1 MKFRERVRKMSHEG
15 LSFPL
20 PNALLI
26 QLVRPDINVPTGLG
40 TMSEPDHILIV
51 EDEPITREQLVAY
64 FEEEGYR
71 VSSTGSGDE
80 VQKIIEETDV
90 VLLLLDIKLP
100 GKDGLTLTR
109 EIRANS
115 DIGIILVTS
124 KQEQIDRILGLE
136 SGADDYVTKP
146 FDTREL
152 LSRARNLIRRVEIQQ
167 SQRKR
172 NHIRTFEGWKLDLN
186 KRELTSPEAE
196 VIQLSAGEY
205 QLLLAFMEQAGEV
218 MNRDQLMNRIRN
230 REWFP
235 DDRYIDVLVG
245 QLRKKLGERAANAKI
260 IATIHGTGYLFT
272 PEVA

>member
-1 MKFRERVRKMSHEG
+1 MTE
-15 LSFPL
+15 
-20 PNALLI
+20 
-26 QLVRPDINVPTGLG
+26 Q
-40 TMSEPDHILIV
+40 DHILVV

-64 FEEEGYR
+64 FEEEGFK
-71 VSSTGSGDE
+71 VTATGSGDE
-80 VQKIIEETDV
+80 VLPLVADSDV
-90 VLLLLDIKLP
+90 ILVLLDIKLP

-109 EIRANS
+109 EIRSQS
-115 DIGIILVTS
+115 DVGIILVTS

-146 FDTREL
+146 FDPREL
-152 LSRARNLIRRVEIQQ
+152 LSRSRNLIRRAQMQQ
-167 SQRKR
+167 TQRKK
-172 NHIRTFEGWKLDLN
+172 NHLRTFESWTLDLN
-186 KRELTSPEAE
+186 KRELTSTDGEK
-196 VIQLSAGEY
+196 QTLSAGEY

-245 QLRKKLGERAANAKI
+245 QLRKKLGEKASNAKI
-260 IATIHGTGYLFT
+260 ISTIHGTGYLFT

>member
-1 MKFRERVRKMSHEG
+1 MAE
-15 LSFPL
+15 
-20 PNALLI
+20 
-26 QLVRPDINVPTGLG
+26 QQ
-40 TMSEPDHILIV
+40 DHILVV
-51 EDEPITREQLVAY
+51 EDEPITRDQLVSY
-64 FEEEGYR
+64 FEDEGFK
-71 VSSTGSGDE
+71 VTSTGNGDE
-80 VQKIIEETDV
+80 VLPIVMDSDV
-90 VLLLLDIKLP
+90 ILVLLDIKLP

-109 EIRANS
+109 EIRTQS

-146 FDTREL
+146 FDPREL
-152 LSRARNLIRRVEIQQ
+152 LSRARNLIRRVHIQQ
-167 SQRKR
+167 KQRRK
-172 NHIRTFEGWKLDLN
+172 NHIRTFEGWQLDLN
-186 KRELTSPEAE
+186 KRELTSPEGT
-196 VIQLSAGEY
+196 QTTLSAGEY

-272 PEVA
+272 PEVV

>member
-1 MKFRERVRKMSHEG
+1 
-15 LSFPL
+15 
-20 PNALLI
+20 
-26 QLVRPDINVPTGLG
+26 
-40 TMSEPDHILIV
+40 MSEPDHILIV

-64 FEEEGYR
+64 FEDEGYR

-80 VQKIIEETDV
+80 VQKIVENTDV
-90 VLLLLDIKLP
+90 ILVLLDIKLP

-109 EIRANS
+109 EIRAHS

-146 FDTREL
+146 FDPREL
-152 LSRARNLIRRVEIQQ
+152 LSRARNLIRRVQIQQ
-167 SQRKR
+167 KQRKR
-172 NHIRTFEGWKLDLN
+172 NHMRTFDGWSLDLN
-186 KRELTSPEAE
+186 KRELTTPEGEA
-196 VIQLSAGEY
+196 IQLSAGEY

-272 PEVA
+272 PEVV

>member
-1 MKFRERVRKMSHEG
+1 MAE
-15 LSFPL
+15 
-20 PNALLI
+20 
-26 QLVRPDINVPTGLG
+26 QQ
-40 TMSEPDHILIV
+40 DHILVV
-51 EDEPITREQLVAY
+51 EDEPITRDQLVSY
-64 FEEEGYR
+64 FEDEGFR
-71 VSSTGSGDE
+71 VTSTGSGDE
-80 VQKIIEETDV
+80 VLPLVMDSDV
-90 VLLLLDIKLP
+90 ILVLLDIKLP

-109 EIRANS
+109 EIRSQS

-146 FDTREL
+146 FDPREL
-152 LSRARNLIRRVEIQQ
+152 LSRARNLIRRVDIQQ
-167 SQRKR
+167 KQRRK
-172 NHIRTFEGWKLDLN
+172 NHIRSFEGWQLDLN
-186 KRELTSPEAE
+186 KRELTSPEGS
-196 VIQLSAGEY
+196 QTTLSAGEY

>member
-1 MKFRERVRKMSHEG
+1 
-15 LSFPL
+15 
-20 PNALLI
+20 
-26 QLVRPDINVPTGLG
+26 
-40 TMSEPDHILIV
+40 MSEPDHILIV

-80 VQKIIEETDV
+80 VQRLVDETDV
-90 VLLLLDIKLP
+90 ILVLLDIKLP

-146 FDTREL
+146 FDPREL
-152 LSRARNLIRRVEIQQ
+152 LSRARNLIRRVQIQQ
-167 SQRKR
+167 KQRKR
-172 NHIRTFEGWKLDLN
+172 NHMRTFDGWSLDLN
-186 KRELTSPEAE
+186 KRELTSPDGIP
-196 VIQLSAGEY
+196 VQLSAGEY

-272 PEVA
+272 PEVV

>member
-1 MKFRERVRKMSHEG
+1 MAE
-15 LSFPL
+15 
-20 PNALLI
+20 
-26 QLVRPDINVPTGLG
+26 Q
-40 TMSEPDHILIV
+40 DHILVV
-51 EDEPITREQLVAY
+51 EDEPITREQLVSY
-64 FEEEGYR
+64 FEDEGFL

-80 VQKIIEETDV
+80 VQKLVNETDV
-90 VLLLLDIKLP
+90 ILVLLDIKLP

-115 DIGIILVTS
+115 DVGIILVTS
-124 KQEQIDRILGLE
+124 KNEQIDRILGLE

-146 FDTREL
+146 FDPREL
-152 LSRARNLIRRVEIQQ
+152 LSRARNLIRRVHIQQ
-167 SQRKR
+167 SQKRKGHLR
-172 NHIRTFEGWKLDLN
+172 RFASFCLDLN
-186 KRELTSPEAE
+186 KRELTDDDGSTT
-196 VIQLSAGEY
+196 QLSAGEY
-205 QLLLAFMEQAGEV
+205 QLLLAFMEKAGEV

-260 IATIHGTGYLFT
+260 ITTIHGTGYLFT

>member
-1 MKFRERVRKMSHEG
+1 MAE
-15 LSFPL
+15 
-20 PNALLI
+20 
-26 QLVRPDINVPTGLG
+26 QQ
-40 TMSEPDHILIV
+40 DHILVV
-51 EDEPITREQLVAY
+51 EDEPITRDQLVSY
-64 FEEEGYR
+64 FEDEGFK
-71 VSSTGSGDE
+71 VTSTGTGDE
-80 VQKIIEETDV
+80 VLPLVMDTDV
-90 VLLLLDIKLP
+90 ILVLLDIKLP

-109 EIRANS
+109 EIRSQS

-146 FDTREL
+146 FDPREL
-152 LSRARNLIRRVEIQQ
+152 LSRARNLIRRVHIQQ
-167 SQRKR
+167 KQRRK
-172 NHIRTFEGWKLDLN
+172 NHIRTFEGWQLDLN
-186 KRELTSPEAE
+186 KRELTSPEGK
-196 VIQLSAGEY
+196 QTTLSAGEY

>member
-1 MKFRERVRKMSHEG
+1 MAEQE
-15 LSFPL
+15 
-20 PNALLI
+20 
-26 QLVRPDINVPTGLG
+26 
-40 TMSEPDHILIV
+40 HILIV
-51 EDEPITREQLVAY
+51 EDEPITREQLVSY
-64 FEEEGYR
+64 FEEEGFR
-71 VSSTGSGDE
+71 VSSTGSGSE
-80 VQKIIEETDV
+80 VLPMVADNEVILV
-90 VLLLLDIKLP
+90 LLDIKLP

-109 EIRANS
+109 EIRAQS

-146 FDTREL
+146 FDPREL
-152 LSRARNLIRRVEIQQ
+152 LSRAKNLIRRVHIQQ
-167 SQRKR
+167 NQRRK
-172 NHIRTFEGWKLDLN
+172 NHIHSFDGWQLDLN
-186 KRELTSPEAE
+186 KRELTSPEG
-196 VIQLSAGEY
+196 QQTTLSAGEY
-205 QLLLAFMEQAGEV
+205 QLLLAFMEKAGEV
-218 MNRDQLMNRIRN
+218 MNRDQLMFRIRN

>member
-1 MKFRERVRKMSHEG
+1 MAE
-15 LSFPL
+15 
-20 PNALLI
+20 
-26 QLVRPDINVPTGLG
+26 QQ
-40 TMSEPDHILIV
+40 DHILVV
-51 EDEPITREQLVAY
+51 EDEPITRDQLVSY
-64 FEEEGYR
+64 FEDEGFR
-71 VSSTGSGDE
+71 VTSTGSGDE
-80 VQKIIEETDV
+80 VLPLVMDSDV
-90 VLLLLDIKLP
+90 ILVLLDIKLP

-109 EIRANS
+109 EIRTQS

-146 FDTREL
+146 FDPREL
-152 LSRARNLIRRVEIQQ
+152 LSRARNLIRRVHIQQ
-167 SQRKR
+167 KQRRK
-172 NHIRTFEGWKLDLN
+172 NHIRTFESWQLDLN
-186 KRELTSPEAE
+186 KRELTSPEGE
-196 VIQLSAGEY
+196 QTTLSAGEY

>member
-1 MKFRERVRKMSHEG
+1 
-15 LSFPL
+15 
-20 PNALLI
+20 
-26 QLVRPDINVPTGLG
+26 
-40 TMSEPDHILIV
+40 MSESDHILVV

-64 FEEEGYR
+64 FEDEGFR

-80 VQKIIEETDV
+80 VQKIVNETDV
-90 VLLLLDIKLP
+90 ILVLLDIKLP

-109 EIRANS
+109 EIRTNS

-146 FDTREL
+146 FDPREL
-152 LSRARNLIRRVEIQQ
+152 LSRSRNLIRRVEMQQ
-167 SQRKR
+167 NQRRR
-172 NHIRTFEGWKLDLN
+172 NHLRTFDGWSLDLN
-186 KRELTSPEAE
+186 KRELTSPENCP
-196 VIQLSAGEY
+196 VQLSAGEY

-245 QLRKKLGERAANAKI
+245 QLRKKLGERASNAKI

>member
-1 MKFRERVRKMSHEG
+1 MAEQE
-15 LSFPL
+15 
-20 PNALLI
+20 
-26 QLVRPDINVPTGLG
+26 
-40 TMSEPDHILIV
+40 HILIV

-64 FEEEGYR
+64 FEEEGFR
-71 VSSTGSGDE
+71 VSSTGSGSE
-80 VQKIIEETDV
+80 VLPMVADNEVILV
-90 VLLLLDIKLP
+90 LLDIKLP

-109 EIRANS
+109 EIRAQS

-146 FDTREL
+146 FDPREL
-152 LSRARNLIRRVEIQQ
+152 LSRAKNLIRRVHIQQ
-167 SQRKR
+167 SQRRK
-172 NHIRTFEGWKLDLN
+172 NHIHSFDGWQLDLN
-186 KRELTSPEAE
+186 KRELTSPEG
-196 VIQLSAGEY
+196 QQTTLSAGEY
-205 QLLLAFMEQAGEV
+205 QLLLAFMEKAGEV
-218 MNRDQLMNRIRN
+218 MNRDQLMFRIRN

>member
-1 MKFRERVRKMSHEG
+1 MAE
-15 LSFPL
+15 
-20 PNALLI
+20 
-26 QLVRPDINVPTGLG
+26 Q
-40 TMSEPDHILIV
+40 DHILVV

-64 FEEEGYR
+64 FEDEGFR

-80 VQKIIEETDV
+80 VLPLVNDTDV
-90 VLLLLDIKLP
+90 ILVLLDIKLP

-109 EIRANS
+109 EIRSQS
-115 DIGIILVTS
+115 DMGIILVTS

-146 FDTREL
+146 FDPREL
-152 LSRARNLIRRVEIQQ
+152 LSRARNLIRRVHIQQ
-167 SQRKR
+167 QQRRK
-172 NHIRTFEGWKLDLN
+172 NHIRFFEGWQLDLN
-186 KRELTSPEAE
+186 KRELTSPEGDAAT
-196 VIQLSAGEY
+196 LSAGEY
-205 QLLLAFMEQAGEV
+205 QLLLAFMEKAGEV

>member
-1 MKFRERVRKMSHEG
+1 MAE
-15 LSFPL
+15 
-20 PNALLI
+20 
-26 QLVRPDINVPTGLG
+26 QQ
-40 TMSEPDHILIV
+40 DHILVV
-51 EDEPITREQLVAY
+51 EDEPITRDQLVSY
-64 FEEEGYR
+64 FEDEGFK
-71 VSSTGSGDE
+71 VTSTGSGDE
-80 VQKIIEETDV
+80 VLPIVMDSDV
-90 VLLLLDIKLP
+90 ILVLLDIKLP

-109 EIRANS
+109 EIRTQS

-146 FDTREL
+146 FDPREL
-152 LSRARNLIRRVEIQQ
+152 LSRARNLIRRVHIQQ
-167 SQRKR
+167 KQRRK
-172 NHIRTFEGWKLDLN
+172 NHIRSFEGWQLDLN
-186 KRELTSPEAE
+186 KRELTSPEGS
-196 VIQLSAGEY
+196 QTTLSAGEY
-205 QLLLAFMEQAGEV
+205 QLLLAFMERAGEV

>member
-1 MKFRERVRKMSHEG
+1 
-15 LSFPL
+15 
-20 PNALLI
+20 
-26 QLVRPDINVPTGLG
+26 
-40 TMSEPDHILIV
+40 MSEPDHILIV

-64 FEEEGYR
+64 FEDEGFR

-80 VQKIIEETDV
+80 VQKIVEDTDV
-90 VLLLLDIKLP
+90 ILVLLDIKLP

-109 EIRANS
+109 EIRAHS

-146 FDTREL
+146 FDPREL
-152 LSRARNLIRRVEIQQ
+152 LSRARNLIRRVQIQQ
-167 SQRKR
+167 KQRKR
-172 NHIRTFEGWKLDLN
+172 NHMRTFDGWSLDLN
-186 KRELTSPEAE
+186 KRELTTPEGQP
-196 VIQLSAGEY
+196 IQLSAGEY

-272 PEVA
+272 PEVV

>member
-1 MKFRERVRKMSHEG
+1 M
-15 LSFPL
+15 
-20 PNALLI
+20 A
-26 QLVRPDINVPTGLG
+26 
-40 TMSEPDHILIV
+40 EPDHILVV
-51 EDEPITREQLVAY
+51 EDEPITREQLVSY
-64 FEEEGYR
+64 FEEEGFR
-71 VSSTGSGDE
+71 VTSTGSCDE
-80 VQKIIEETDV
+80 VHELVKNSDIILV
-90 VLLLLDIKLP
+90 LLDIKLP

-109 EIRANS
+109 EIRAQS
-115 DIGIILVTS
+115 DVGIILVTS

-146 FDTREL
+146 FDPREL
-152 LSRARNLIRRVEIQQ
+152 LSRARNLIRRVQLQQ
-167 SQRKR
+167 RQRRK
-172 NHIRTFEGWKLDLN
+172 NHIRNFEGWQLDLN
-186 KRELTSPEAE
+186 KRELTSPEGE
-196 VIQLSAGEY
+196 KTTLSAGEY

-230 REWFP
+230 REWYP

>member
-1 MKFRERVRKMSHEG
+1 MAE
-15 LSFPL
+15 
-20 PNALLI
+20 
-26 QLVRPDINVPTGLG
+26 QQ
-40 TMSEPDHILIV
+40 DHILVV
-51 EDEPITREQLVAY
+51 EDEPITRDQLVSY
-64 FEEEGYR
+64 FEDEGFK
-71 VSSTGSGDE
+71 VTSTGSGDE
-80 VQKIIEETDV
+80 VLPIVMDSDV
-90 VLLLLDIKLP
+90 ILVLLDIKLP

-109 EIRANS
+109 EIRTQS

-146 FDTREL
+146 FDPREL
-152 LSRARNLIRRVEIQQ
+152 LSRARNLIRRVHIQQ
-167 SQRKR
+167 KQRRK
-172 NHIRTFEGWKLDLN
+172 NHIRTFEGWQLDLN
-186 KRELTSPEAE
+186 KRELTSPEGS
-196 VIQLSAGEY
+196 QTTLSAGEY

-218 MNRDQLMNRIRN
+218 MNRDMLMNRIRN

>member
-1 MKFRERVRKMSHEG
+1 
-15 LSFPL
+15 
-20 PNALLI
+20 
-26 QLVRPDINVPTGLG
+26 
-40 TMSEPDHILIV
+40 MSEPDHILVV
-51 EDEPITREQLVAY
+51 EDEPITREQLVSY
-64 FEEEGYR
+64 FEEEGFR

-80 VQKIIEETDV
+80 VQQIVDDTDV
-90 VLLLLDIKLP
+90 VLVLLDIKLP

-146 FDTREL
+146 FDPREL
-152 LSRARNLIRRVEIQQ
+152 LSRARNLIRRVQIQQ
-167 SQRKR
+167 TQRRR
-172 NHIRTFEGWKLDLN
+172 NHIRTFDGWSLDLN
-186 KRELTSPEAE
+186 KRELTSPDGSA
-196 VIQLSAGEY
+196 VQLSAGEY

>member
-1 MKFRERVRKMSHEG
+1 MTE
-15 LSFPL
+15 
-20 PNALLI
+20 
-26 QLVRPDINVPTGLG
+26 Q
-40 TMSEPDHILIV
+40 DHILVV
-51 EDEPITREQLVAY
+51 EDEPITREQLVSY
-64 FEEEGYR
+64 FEDEGFR
-71 VSSTGSGDE
+71 VTSTGSGDE
-80 VQKIIEETDV
+80 VLKIVSDTDV
-90 VLLLLDIKLP
+90 ILVLLDIKLP

-109 EIRANS
+109 EIRAHS
-115 DIGIILVTS
+115 DIGVILVTS

-146 FDTREL
+146 FDPREL
-152 LSRARNLIRRVEIQQ
+152 LSRARNLIRRVHIQQ
-167 SQRKR
+167 SQRRK
-172 NHIRTFEGWKLDLN
+172 NHIRSFEGWQLDLN
-186 KRELTSPEAE
+186 KRELTSPVEE
-196 VIQLSAGEY
+196 KTTLSAGEY

>member
-1 MKFRERVRKMSHEG
+1 
-15 LSFPL
+15 
-20 PNALLI
+20 
-26 QLVRPDINVPTGLG
+26 
-40 TMSEPDHILIV
+40 MSEPDHILVV

-64 FEEEGYR
+64 FEDEGFK

-80 VQKIIEETDV
+80 VQKLVEESNV
-90 VLLLLDIKLP
+90 VLVLLDIKLP

-109 EIRANS
+109 EIRARS

-146 FDTREL
+146 FDPREL
-152 LSRARNLIRRVEIQQ
+152 LSRARNLIRRVQIQQ
-167 SQRKR
+167 KQRKS
-172 NHIRTFEGWKLDLN
+172 NHMRTFDGWALDLN
-186 KRELTSPEAE
+186 KRELTSPDGLPA
-196 VIQLSAGEY
+196 QLSAGEY

-272 PEVA
+272 PEVV

>member
-1 MKFRERVRKMSHEG
+1 M
-15 LSFPL
+15 
-20 PNALLI
+20 A
-26 QLVRPDINVPTGLG
+26 
-40 TMSEPDHILIV
+40 EPDHILVV
-51 EDEPITREQLVAY
+51 EDEPITREQLVSY
-64 FEEEGYR
+64 FEEEGFR
-71 VSSTGSGDE
+71 VTSTGSGDE
-80 VQKIIEETDV
+80 VHELVKTNDIILV
-90 VLLLLDIKLP
+90 LLDIKLP

-109 EIRANS
+109 EVRAQS
-115 DIGIILVTS
+115 DVGIILVTS

-146 FDTREL
+146 FDPREL
-152 LSRARNLIRRVEIQQ
+152 LSRARNLIRRVQLQQ
-167 SQRKR
+167 RQRRK
-172 NHIRTFEGWKLDLN
+172 NHIRNFEGWQLDLN
-186 KRELTSPEAE
+186 KRELTSPEGE
-196 VIQLSAGEY
+196 KTTLSAGEY

-230 REWFP
+230 REWYP

>member
-1 MKFRERVRKMSHEG
+1 MAE
-15 LSFPL
+15 
-20 PNALLI
+20 
-26 QLVRPDINVPTGLG
+26 QQ
-40 TMSEPDHILIV
+40 DHILVV
-51 EDEPITREQLVAY
+51 EDEPITREQLVSY
-64 FEEEGYR
+64 FEEEGFR
-71 VSSTGSGDE
+71 VTSTGSGDE
-80 VQKIIEETDV
+80 VLPLVSENDIILV
-90 VLLLLDIKLP
+90 LLDIKLP

-109 EIRANS
+109 EIRAES
-115 DIGIILVTS
+115 DIGVILVTS

-146 FDTREL
+146 FDPREL
-152 LSRARNLIRRVEIQQ
+152 LSRARNLIRRVHIQQ
-167 SQRKR
+167 KQRKK
-172 NHIRTFEGWKLDLN
+172 NHIRTFEGWQLDLN
-186 KRELTSPEAE
+186 KRELTSPDGE
-196 VIQLSAGEY
+196 QTTLSAGEY
-205 QLLLAFMEQAGEV
+205 QLLLAFMERAGEV